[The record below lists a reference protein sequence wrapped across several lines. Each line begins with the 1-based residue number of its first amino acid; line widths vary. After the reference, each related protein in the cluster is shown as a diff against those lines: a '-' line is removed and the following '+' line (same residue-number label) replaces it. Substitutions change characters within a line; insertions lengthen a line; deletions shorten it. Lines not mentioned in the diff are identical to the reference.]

1 MDLDVLGEYFNI
13 VTDTLGDPTGE
24 ADADGNATYTKD
36 DLTRATAEEI
46 AECDYVL
53 VGMSGAYS
61 PSYNSLM
68 TGAFGGAEIAEG
80 TEDVWY
86 PASLQYGE
94 YVADTAREV
103 SISGLTLEDGTKE
116 NRSYKGVAAHEP
128 ANYGDLEALQYASE
142 AAGDIPVIVSMK
154 MERGMV
160 WDEVEPLA
168 DVILV
173 NYNKQRE
180 AIVAEVILGQT
191 EPTGLL
197 VFQQPV
203 SMEAVEAQ
211 LEDVPRD
218 MECYTDAAG
227 NTYDFAFGLNWSG
240 QISDER
246 TEKYTAEPLTTIQSF
261 DYAAYAEANGMN

>member
-1 MDLDVLGEYFNI
+1 M
-13 VTDTLGDPTGE
+13 
-24 ADADGNATYTKD
+24 
-36 DLTRATAEEI
+36 
-46 AECDYVL
+46 
-53 VGMSGAYS
+53 
-61 PSYNSLM
+61 
-68 TGAFGGAEIAEG
+68 
-80 TEDVWY
+80 Y
-86 PASLQYGE
+86 PG
-94 YVADTAREV
+94 V
-103 SISGLTLEDGTKE
+103 
-116 NRSYKGVAAHEP
+116 YKGVAAHEC
-128 ANYGDLEALQYASE
+128 ANYGDLEALQYAAE

-180 AIVAEVILGQT
+180 NMVAEVILGQT

-211 LEDVPRD
+211 VDDVPRD

-227 NTYDFAFGLNWSG
+227 NVYDFAFGLNWSG
-240 QISDER
+240 KIDDER
-246 TEKYTAEPLTTIQSF
+246 TQKYTAEPLTKVQNF
-261 DYAAYAEANGMN
+261 DYAAYAEANK